1 MYSITTVPT
10 CRIAFH
16 EIRASTLPKV
26 WRSFLSNIGCGDMT
40 DPLFPQLV
48 NQHLFEEIVKSE
60 YEVCTSEQRSARR
73 VLSKDEENI
82 IRYACGY
89 VTMRLLCKFK
99 RTEGN
104 KAASFVECLSHMAIE
119 GPEESLLKYTQE
131 WIKKIDRGGLF
142 EVSDGCYHLFAA
154 IEIALGDK
162 LKVHLQSSTTQHTLA
177 KSSLIQSV
185 SCDEDVQFYWAM
197 QSVDIDN
204 NEHSAELL
212 HHIIELWVTIR
223 GFSIAASWLEDYK
236 RVMNTST
243 LKSTGLRKGL
253 KKKACNSEDN

>member
-1 MYSITTVPT
+1 MNMKYALQSSV
-10 CRIAFH
+10 
-16 EIRASTLPKV
+16 
-26 WRSFLSNIGCGDMT
+26 
-40 DPLFPQLV
+40 QLD
-48 NQHLFEEIVKSE
+48 E
-60 YEVCTSEQRSARR
+60 YSAR
-73 VLSKDEENI
+73 I

-89 VTMRLLCKFK
+89 FTMRLLRKFK
-99 RTEGN
+99 LTEGS
-104 KAASFVECLSHMAIE
+104 KAASFVERLSHMVID

-131 WIKKIDRGGLF
+131 WVKKIDRGGLF

-162 LKVHLQSSTTQHTLA
+162 LKVHLQSCTTQHNLA

-212 HHIIELWVTIR
+212 YHIIELWVTIR
-223 GFSIAASWLEDYK
+223 GFSIAASWLED
-236 RVMNTST
+236 
-243 LKSTGLRKGL
+243 
-253 KKKACNSEDN
+253 